1 MHERI
6 GRAILDAPSVAAN
19 REPAEPPRRTPAF
32 AISAATDIGFR
43 QFSFNYAAGDRATE
57 HNDREAASVLT
68 GAVVELWPATLLH
81 FGMLPGLALHGRF
94 QIGVNPQRVT
104 MQSRIGPPVA
114 TSLSTSWRSLEI
126 SLRQRWTIAS
136 TGSFEVGVGYVDDRY
151 QFTSDDELTGMAELA
166 TVPDVA
172 YQAVRIGGRGSLLIG
187 PLEPY
192 VAAENRLVL
201 SGGPLAKRYSLGS
214 SVNGVRGALGA
225 AVHLGHFEVRA
236 EGSVSLYSWTF
247 RHDTTD
253 PDYAE
258 SGTDAIEQIGLSI
271 GFAY

>member
-1 MHERI
+1 
-6 GRAILDAPSVAAN
+6 
-19 REPAEPPRRTPAF
+19 
-32 AISAATDIGFR
+32 
-43 QFSFNYAAGDRATE
+43 DRATE